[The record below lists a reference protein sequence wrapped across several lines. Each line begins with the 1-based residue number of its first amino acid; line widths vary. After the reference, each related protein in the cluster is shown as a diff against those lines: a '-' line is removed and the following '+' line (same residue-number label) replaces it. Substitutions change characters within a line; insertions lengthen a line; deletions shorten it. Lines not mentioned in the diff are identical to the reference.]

1 MQQADDA
8 GLKYSSVECELF
20 LAEAMLQAHDVA
32 HAKQEVDRALLRSD
46 KLGQQALSAHA
57 HYLLATMARDAR
69 NNADA
74 RDNFRWVINTL
85 DGMKKDQGAEN
96 LLARDDIK
104 RMYSDAAGFLK
115 TAI

>member
-1 MQQADDA
+1 
-8 GLKYSSVECELF
+8 
-20 LAEAMLQAHDVA
+20 MLQAHDVA

-96 LLARDDIK
+96 LLSRDDIK